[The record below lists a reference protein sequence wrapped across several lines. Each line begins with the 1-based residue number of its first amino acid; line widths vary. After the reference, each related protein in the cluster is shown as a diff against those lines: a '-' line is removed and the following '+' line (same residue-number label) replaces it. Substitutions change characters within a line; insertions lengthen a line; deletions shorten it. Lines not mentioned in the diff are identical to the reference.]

1 MQVSKNK
8 FDIIRSK
15 INENKD
21 MVTNID
27 HKRYTLNDASE
38 LLNKIAEKRNRKI
51 KIYYTQIKKYWKY

>member
-1 MQVSKNK
+1 MQVPKNK

-27 HKRYTLNDASE
+27 LKRYTLNDASE

-51 KIYYTQIKKYWKY
+51 KIYYTQIKKC

>member
-1 MQVSKNK
+1 MQVPKNK

-51 KIYYTQIKKYWKY
+51 KIYYTQIKKC